1 MFTNKLTYLN
11 KTLMNIFSNFI
22 PNKYVTFND
31 KDPPWMINYF
41 KYKIHCKKSLYLKH
55 LKHGKRSCDYTEL
68 QRSIEKVPKDIS
80 KSKEQYYDYLAKK
93 LNNPKT
99 SRKTYWAIM
108 KAFYN
113 GKKIPLIPPLLITY
127 KLESDFGKKANHF
140 HEFFASKCTPLN
152 NGSTL
157 PHSLSNTP
165 TVELSTFQFNEQ
177 DILKIIMAL
186 HVNKAHCDIMI
197 LMIFQFV

>member
-1 MFTNKLTYLN
+1 MVRGVVTILN
-11 KTLMNIFSNFI
+11 F
-22 PNKYVTFND
+22 
-31 KDPPWMINYF
+31 KDPLKKFLRTYPKAKNSIMI
-41 KYKIHCKKSLYLKH
+41 IA
-55 LKHGKRSCDYTEL
+55 E
-68 QRSIEKVPKDIS
+68 
-80 KSKEQYYDYLAKK
+80 K

-197 LMIFQFV
+197 MMIFQFV